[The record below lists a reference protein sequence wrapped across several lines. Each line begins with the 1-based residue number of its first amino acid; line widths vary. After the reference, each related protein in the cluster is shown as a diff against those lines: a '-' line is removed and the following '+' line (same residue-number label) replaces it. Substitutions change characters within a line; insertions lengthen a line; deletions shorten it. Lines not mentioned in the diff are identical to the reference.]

1 MTEQATI
8 FSSAKRILGIFEIML
23 GEENLELI
31 IKNEHIFIRT
41 KDKQNVFKLC
51 SE

>member
-1 MTEQATI
+1 
-8 FSSAKRILGIFEIML
+8 ML

-51 SE
+51 SDSIGMVESDDNYNLRPII